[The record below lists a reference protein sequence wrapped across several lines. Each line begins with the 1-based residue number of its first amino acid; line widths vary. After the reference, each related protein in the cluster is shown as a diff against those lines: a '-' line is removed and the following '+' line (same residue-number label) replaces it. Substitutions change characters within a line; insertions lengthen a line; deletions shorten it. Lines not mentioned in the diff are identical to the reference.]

1 MFNAP
6 QRNALYNLVGE
17 GVEGE
22 RAPIQLNFF
31 RRGECGILCE
41 SIKSVF
47 QPNLLFWAGRRLLY
61 DVLKVHE
68 KLA

>member
-17 GVEGE
+17 GVGGE

-31 RRGECGILCE
+31 RRGKGSAAYFVNPLNPFSNQTYFSGLED
-41 SIKSVF
+41 VF
-47 QPNLLFWAGRRLLY
+47 CTTY
-61 DVLKVHE
+61 
-68 KLA
+68 